1 MTGSSHHGG
10 NLIRIP
16 FSRLLGTLIKR
27 RQFRAAYGNM
37 ESHTSLDRFRAYC
50 KWEIPAYLFSRSIM
64 TTACQCA
71 FLVAFG
77 WTLTAHAAETV
88 RIDATSGTP
97 RIIVDGKPVR
107 ARLLGIPGTKPLPV
121 SAAGGPV
128 TFEFT
133 PAEDE
138 PQRTTMHF
146 RFGQTPGTVDLDDI
160 RVEEPYHRARRFA
173 AVPFES
179 GSSDFTSRW
188 NVWPIGET
196 NTVGRVEV
204 RPGVGRAGSG
214 GLHVTLKAP
223 PGGQW
228 PDFHIHSNANLA
240 LHKDHHCRVSL
251 GPMPARDLTSASTGR
266 EIPMCFSADR
276 PTGTSGK
283 SRWRRRRGPLVS
295 FPVDLPWPRPGEKTD
310 WSHVD
315 SVPGSLGC
323 KSQRP
328 VDSPDRHGSTGV
340 VAEGSSG

>member
-1 MTGSSHHGG
+1 
-10 NLIRIP
+10 
-16 FSRLLGTLIKR
+16 
-27 RQFRAAYGNM
+27 M

-64 TTACQCA
+64 TRIACQCA

-77 WTLTAHAAETV
+77 WSLTAHAAETV
-88 RIDATSGTP
+88 RIDATSGSP

-107 ARLLGIPGTKPLPV
+107 ARVFFGIPGTKPLPV
-121 SAAGGPV
+121 SATGGPV

-146 RFGQTPGTVDLDDI
+146 RFGQTPGTVDLDDV
-160 RVEEPYHRARRFA
+160 RVEDLTTGKDVLPQCT
-173 AVPFES
+173 FES

-188 NVWPIGET
+188 NVWPIGER

-240 LHKDHHCRVSL
+240 LHKDHRYRVSL
-251 GPMPARDLTSASTGR
+251 WARRCLPA
-266 EIPMCFSADR
+266 M
-276 PTGTSGK
+276 
-283 SRWRRRRGPLVS
+283 
-295 FPVDLPWPRPGEKTD
+295 
-310 WSHVD
+310 
-315 SVPGSLGC
+315 
-323 KSQRP
+323 
-328 VDSPDRHGSTGV
+328 
-340 VAEGSSG
+340 